1 MCNLDT
7 VFILNGN
14 GEHLQVH
21 AVEQAIGN
29 EVIALCEIC
38 IFVYILQQFNDFF
51 HLETSMYTKRVP
63 MVVIVPYELSKG
75 KKLTVR
81 NTFNQ
86 PEIHA
91 ANVPMPPA
99 HHHLPVQGANQ

>member
-1 MCNLDT
+1 
-7 VFILNGN
+7 
-14 GEHLQVH
+14 
-21 AVEQAIGN
+21 
-29 EVIALCEIC
+29 
-38 IFVYILQQFNDFF
+38 
-51 HLETSMYTKRVP
+51 MYTKRVP